1 MKKAK
6 QQASKQLTPEQYI
19 RQKARMLPVEDCF
32 MTSDWEKVG
41 ESIVLVVRRHV
52 KETYTIGVY
61 LIDTFCLGLKD
72 SYYYFSIDKIDYDN
86 LLERFRRNE
95 SLEKISYNEA
105 HNMIFGAIAF
115 AEEAGIT
122 PSNSFE
128 LTQYLL
134 EEDTEDVPLIE
145 YDYGKNGEHFLCAN
159 NRLELNRYLPLLDK
173 NLGKGNYHYIVN
185 DEDAEYKDS
194 MDWLENMEKMMERTA
209 SIPEEKY
216 SYCHPEYPAV
226 IRVKNDWLVS
236 LFYDHRNACKL
247 SEATVQKILALPHE
261 ELRTDLEQIILYE
274 TGCTCGQISESQW
287 NTEYASVIIHCLLLL
302 GALGD
307 ARSLPVVLETLCQ
320 NEDYYDYHFG
330 DIVGEIYTYVLY
342 RLGKEHLDELFAYL
356 QIPGLYSYAR
366 YHIFPAVALIP
377 FYQPERRDEVIDWFR
392 KVLVFYAG
400 RLEKQECCDGILVGL
415 MTKDLLDLQAKE
427 LLPELKVLYGTD
439 LVDTG
444 CCGEYSEIEKEM
456 LQGGDSDFRGSV
468 LLDINEIYK
477 KIG

>member
-134 EEDTEDVPLIE
+134 EEDTED
-145 YDYGKNGEHFLCAN
+145 K
-159 NRLELNRYLPLLDK
+159 
-173 NLGKGNYHYIVN
+173 
-185 DEDAEYKDS
+185 
-194 MDWLENMEKMMERTA
+194 
-209 SIPEEKY
+209 
-216 SYCHPEYPAV
+216 
-226 IRVKNDWLVS
+226 
-236 LFYDHRNACKL
+236 
-247 SEATVQKILALPHE
+247 
-261 ELRTDLEQIILYE
+261 
-274 TGCTCGQISESQW
+274 
-287 NTEYASVIIHCLLLL
+287 
-302 GALGD
+302 
-307 ARSLPVVLETLCQ
+307 TL
-320 NEDYYDYHFG
+320 
-330 DIVGEIYTYVLY
+330 
-342 RLGKEHLDELFAYL
+342 
-356 QIPGLYSYAR
+356 
-366 YHIFPAVALIP
+366 
-377 FYQPERRDEVIDWFR
+377 
-392 KVLVFYAG
+392 
-400 RLEKQECCDGILVGL
+400 
-415 MTKDLLDLQAKE
+415 
-427 LLPELKVLYGTD
+427 
-439 LVDTG
+439 
-444 CCGEYSEIEKEM
+444 
-456 LQGGDSDFRGSV
+456 SV
-468 LLDINEIYK
+468 LLSA
-477 KIG
+477 